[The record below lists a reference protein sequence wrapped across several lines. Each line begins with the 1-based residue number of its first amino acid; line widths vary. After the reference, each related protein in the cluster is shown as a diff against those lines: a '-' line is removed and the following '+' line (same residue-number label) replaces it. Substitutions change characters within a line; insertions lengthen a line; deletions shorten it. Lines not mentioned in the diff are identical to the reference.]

1 MPRLMTGSDGSAM
14 QSHNLQQ
21 GFSFSATRIDQL
33 GATEYTL
40 VTIAVDETGSVSG
53 YEDDL
58 RTTLVAAVEACKKSP
73 HVDNLLLR
81 VITFSSRYPN
91 GVNEVHGFK
100 LLSEIDT
107 SAYPRLRAGGNTPLC
122 DACYSTIGA
131 MNKLGE
137 ELSAQDFGVNGISFN
152 LTDGAENDSSA
163 TMRMVKEEAER
174 SVTGET
180 MESMVSILVG
190 FNAAQY
196 RAELKRFQQE
206 AGMTEYVDAGD
217 ATPGRLAK
225 LAAFVSQS
233 VSSQAQARGTGGPSK
248 NISATI

>member
-1 MPRLMTGSDGSAM
+1 MGDDSQM

-40 VTIAVDETGSVSG
+40 VTIGVDETGSVAG
-53 YEDDL
+53 YEDPL
-58 RTTLVAAVEACKKSP
+58 RNTLITAVEACKKSP
-73 HVDNLLLR
+73 HADNLLVR

-100 LLSEIDT
+100 LLGEIDS
-107 SAYPRLRAGGNTPLC
+107 SAYPWIRAGGNTPLC

-137 ELSAQDFGVNGISFN
+137 ELSAQDFGVNGISFI
-152 LTDGAENDSSA
+152 LTDGAENASS
-163 TMRMVKEEAER
+163 TSMRMVKEEAAR
-174 SVTGET
+174 AVTGET
-180 MESMVSILVG
+180 MESMITILVG
-190 FNAAQY
+190 FNATQY
-196 RAELKRFQQE
+196 RRELELFQKD
-206 AGMTEYVDAGD
+206 AGITEYVDAGE
-217 ATPGRLAK
+217 ATPGRLAR

-233 VSSQAQARGTGGPSK
+233 VSSQAQARGTGGPSQ

>member
-1 MPRLMTGSDGSAM
+1 MPRLMTDGDGSAM

-40 VTIAVDETGSVSG
+40 GTIAVDETGSVSG

-58 RTTLVAAVEACKKSP
+58 RNVLIAAVEACKKSP

-81 VITFSSRYPN
+81 AITFSSRYPN
-91 GVNEVHGFK
+91 GVNEIHGFK

-137 ELSAQDFGVNGISFN
+137 ELSAQDYGVNGIGFI

-163 TMRMVKEEAER
+163 TMAMVKEEARR
-174 SVTGET
+174 SVAGET
-180 MESMVSILVG
+180 MESMIMILVG

-196 RAELKRFQQE
+196 KRELTSFQRE
-206 AGMTEYVDAGD
+206 AGMTEYLDAGE
-217 ATPGRLAK
+217 ATPGKLAK

-233 VSSQAQARGTGGPSK
+233 LSSQAQARGTGGPSQ